1 MKLIGNLKK
10 QVEETKNKEEAKEV
24 IEKAG
29 MELTDEE
36 LDQVAGGGP
45 RSISWGEIYYCCKC
59 YENSGPE
66 GEKCSCGGYFIL
78 DKQHSRSLNR

>member
-29 MELTDEE
+29 MKLTDEE
-36 LDQVAGGGP
+36 LDQVTGGKGW
-45 RSISWGEIYYCCKC
+45 RI
-59 YENSGPE
+59 
-66 GEKCSCGGYFIL
+66 
-78 DKQHSRSLNR
+78 DLNWNLSPDR